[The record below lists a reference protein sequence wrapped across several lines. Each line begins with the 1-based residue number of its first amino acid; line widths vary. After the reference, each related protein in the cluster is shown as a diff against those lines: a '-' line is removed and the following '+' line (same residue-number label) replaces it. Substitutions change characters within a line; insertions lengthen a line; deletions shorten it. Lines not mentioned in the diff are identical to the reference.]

1 MKNYRGTYKY
11 GGRTSLYVS
20 HHNPLG
26 FTAALPAYTGQRSSP
41 HSMCFYFWCN
51 FKTSSVAPDKQSSHG
66 LNRVELA
73 TFVFCFKF
81 LCQSFFYSLSMHYIF
96 SLFSWLFSSLV
107 HMFSSQFTKDTT
119 QGKISPSSKCFEYE
133 RWQQAILVCAD
144 SASPFSALQNLCS
157 MQAYESLP
165 SPSSLT
171 WRWRRGISHF
181 MLEKARG
188 LCNLRSILKQRKG
201 LVTTTRAC
209 AFCKAADHHGYY
221 KLKDLVI

>member
-11 GGRTSLYVS
+11 GGRTSLYVN

-26 FTAALPAYTGQRSSP
+26 FTAALPAYTGHRSSP

-51 FKTSSVAPDKQSSHG
+51 FKISSVAPDKQSSHG

-73 TFVFCFKF
+73 TFVFCFRF
-81 LCQSFFYSLSMHYIF
+81 LCQSFIYSLSMYYSF

-133 RWQQAILVCAD
+133 RWQQAILMCAD
-144 SASPFSALQNLCS
+144 SASPFSALQNTCS

-209 AFCKAADHHGYY
+209 AFCKAADHHGY
-221 KLKDLVI
+221 D